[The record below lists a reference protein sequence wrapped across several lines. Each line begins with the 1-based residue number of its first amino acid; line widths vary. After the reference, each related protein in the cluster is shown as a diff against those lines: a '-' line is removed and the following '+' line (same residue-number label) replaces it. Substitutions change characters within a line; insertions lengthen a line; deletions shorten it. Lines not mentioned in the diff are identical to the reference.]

1 MGLDYLCRERTL
13 CHASLYVGCVMKR
26 LLVIAL
32 LFAGCSS
39 APAQAKWDGS
49 GVVTART
56 YDDPDDWDTQG
67 TCAYRDDKGNCWIYN
82 TDHHH
87 DGPHWWVQVTTPDGK
102 EHQVEMTET
111 DYNKCPPGRLVQE
124 SRCLG

>member
-1 MGLDYLCRERTL
+1 MALKHLWLC
-13 CHASLYVGCVMKR
+13 
-26 LLVIAL
+26 LLLPLA
-32 LFAGCSS
+32 CSE
-39 APAQAKWDGS
+39 PAQAKWDGS

-67 TCAYRDDKGNCWIYN
+67 QCLYEDKGVCYVHA

-102 EHQVEMTET
+102 EHQVQMTET
-111 DYNKCPPGRLVQE
+111 EYNKCPPGRLVQQE
-124 SRCLG
+124 RCIG